1 MELKKVITSK
11 TVYASSST
19 GALLLFPKV
28 INLYPYEIIVFLLLT
43 DQTLLY
49 HMYTIIVSLI
59 M

>member
-11 TVYASSST
+11 TVYALSSA
-19 GALLLFPKV
+19 GALLLFPNV
-28 INLYPYEIIVFLLLT
+28 INLYPYEIIVFVLLT

-49 HMYTIIVSLI
+49 HMYKIIIGLI